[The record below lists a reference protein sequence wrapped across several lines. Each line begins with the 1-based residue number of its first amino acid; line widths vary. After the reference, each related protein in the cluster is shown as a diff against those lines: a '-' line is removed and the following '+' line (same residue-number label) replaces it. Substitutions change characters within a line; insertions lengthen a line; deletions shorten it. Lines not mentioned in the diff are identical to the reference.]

1 LAEDLIVTTTPR
13 DDHQLDLTIELGPE
27 RTEQA
32 LQRAVR
38 LVSKKARIPGFR
50 PGKAP
55 FATVVRMFGKPSLL
69 SEIAD
74 DLGQEVYAEVLDSHK
89 LDPYGQASLEN
100 MEVDPVIRFQL
111 VVPLPP
117 EVDLGDYSDLRVE
130 TPAVEVTEADVDE
143 VLEQARNS
151 RVSHEV
157 VERAAALNDIVKVDI
172 VGKVGENTIMDNH
185 DWELTLRGESGWLPG
200 FDESFVGLSADDE
213 KEFEITYPEDS
224 LSKYKGQT
232 AHFKVHVKEVR
243 AKVLPELDDAFAQ
256 SLGEYSDLADYRSK
270 KLEELRKQRET
281 ESTNQLNDDAIEAL
295 IGKAK
300 LAYPPIAVHETAHEM
315 LHDMEQRMKNVG
327 YTLEDSLRLQGKTVQ
342 QYEQELMPVAERR
355 VKARLVLAELAERE
369 AIEVTDEEVEAE
381 LQRMGGQT
389 ESEDTR
395 KAILDAFGTDQGR
408 AIIRQ
413 DLRTSKT
420 LERLRAIATGAEP
433 AAAVP
438 AVESAVAAQS
448 ETADPAVESAVAVES
463 EAATATEAADAE
475 AAGEAEAKD

>member
-1 LAEDLIVTTTPR
+1 MAEDLIVTTTPR

-55 FATVVRMFGKPSLL
+55 FATVVRMYGKPSLL
-69 SEIAD
+69 NEIVD
-74 DLGQEVYAEVLDSHK
+74 DLGQEVYSEVLESHK

-100 MEVDPVIRFQL
+100 MEVDPAIKFQL

-117 EVDLGDYSDLRVE
+117 TVDLGDYSDLRVE
-130 TPAVEVTEADVDE
+130 APDAEVSDADVDD
-143 VLEQARNS
+143 VLEQARSS

-172 VGKVGENTIMDNH
+172 VGEVGENTIMDNH

-200 FDESFVGLSADDE
+200 FDESFVGLSAGDE

-232 AHFKVHVKEVR
+232 AHFKVSVKEVR
-243 AKVLPELDDAFAQ
+243 AKILPELDDAFAQ
-256 SLGEYSDLADYRSK
+256 SLGEYSDLADYRAQ
-270 KLEELRKQRET
+270 KLDELRKQRET
-281 ESTNQLNDDAIEAL
+281 ERTNKLNDDAIEAL
-295 IGKAK
+295 IAKAK
-300 LAYPPIAVHETAHEM
+300 LAYPPVAVHETVHDM

-342 QYEQELMPVAERR
+342 QYEQELMPVADRR
-355 VKARLVLAELAERE
+355 VKARLVLAELSQRE

-381 LQRMGGQT
+381 LQRMGDQT
-389 ESEDTR
+389 ESEETR
-395 KAILDAFGTDQGR
+395 KAILSAFGTDQGR

-413 DLRTSKT
+413 DLQTSKT

-433 AAAVP
+433 AAAAP
-438 AVESAVAAQS
+438 AVESTVAA
-448 ETADPAVESAVAVES
+448 ET
-463 EAATATEAADAE
+463 EAATAAVESTVASETEAVDAIEAADAE
-475 AAGEAEAKD
+475 AAVDTGAKD

>member
-281 ESTNQLNDDAIEAL
+281 ESTNQLNDDVIEAL

>member
-1 LAEDLIVTTTPR
+1 MAEDLIVTTTPR

-69 SEIAD
+69 NEIVD
-74 DLGQEVYAEVLDSHK
+74 DLGQEVFAEVLESHK
-89 LDPYGQASLEN
+89 LDPYGQASLED
-100 MEVDPVIRFQL
+100 MEVDPVIKFQL

-117 EVDLGDYSDLRVE
+117 TVDLGDYSDLRVE
-130 TPAVEVTEADVDE
+130 APAAEVSEADVDE
-143 VLEQARNS
+143 VLEQARAS
-151 RVSHEV
+151 RVSQEV

-172 VGKVGENTIMDNH
+172 VGEVGENTIMDNH

-200 FDESFVGLSADDE
+200 FDESFVGLSAGDE

-232 AHFKVHVKEVR
+232 AHFKVHVKEVQ

-256 SLGEYSDLADYRSK
+256 SLGEYSDLADFRAK
-270 KLEELRKQRET
+270 KLDELRKQRET
-281 ESTNQLNDDAIEAL
+281 EATNKLNDEAIEAL
-295 IGKAK
+295 IDKAK
-300 LAYPPIAVHETAHEM
+300 LAYPPIAVHETVHEM

-355 VKARLVLAELAERE
+355 VKARLVLAELAQRE

-389 ESEDTR
+389 ESEETR

-408 AIIRQ
+408 AIISQ

-420 LERLRAIATGAEP
+420 LEQLRAIATGAKP
-433 AAAVP
+433 AAAAP
-438 AVESAVAAQS
+438 TVESTVAAQS
-448 ETADPAVESAVAVES
+448 EAAPAAVENAADAEIEVA
-463 EAATATEAADAE
+463 AATEAADADTAVE
-475 AAGEAEAKD
+475 TEAKD

>member
-1 LAEDLIVTTTPR
+1 MAEDLIVTTTPR

-69 SEIAD
+69 NEIVD
-74 DLGQEVYAEVLDSHK
+74 DLGQEVYAEVLESHE

-100 MEVDPVIRFQL
+100 VDVDPVIKFQL
-111 VVPLPP
+111 VLPLPP
-117 EVDLGDYSDLRVE
+117 TVDLGDYGDLRVDA
-130 TPAVEVTEADVDE
+130 PAIEISEADVDE
-143 VLEQARNS
+143 VLEQARSS

-157 VERAAALNDIVKVDI
+157 VERAAALEDIVKVDI
-172 VGKVGENTIMDNH
+172 VGEVGENTIMDNR

-200 FDESFVGLSADDE
+200 FDESFVGLSAGDE

-256 SLGEYSDLADYRSK
+256 SLGEYSDLADYRTK
-270 KLEELRKQRET
+270 KLDELRTQRET
-281 ESTNQLNDDAIEAL
+281 EATNKLNDDAIEAL
-295 IGKAK
+295 IAKAK
-300 LAYPPIAVHETAHEM
+300 LAYPPIAVHETVHEM

-355 VKARLVLAELAERE
+355 VKARLVLIELAQRE

-389 ESEDTR
+389 ESEETR

-433 AAAVP
+433 AAPVP
-438 AVESAVAAQS
+438 EVESTVAAEGEAAPAAVEN
-448 ETADPAVESAVAVES
+448 TADAESD
-463 EAATATEAADAE
+463 ATAATEAADADTAVE
-475 AAGEAEAKD
+475 TEAKD

>member
-1 LAEDLIVTTTPR
+1 
-13 DDHQLDLTIELGPE
+13 
-27 RTEQA
+27 
-32 LQRAVR
+32 
-38 LVSKKARIPGFR
+38 
-50 PGKAP
+50 
-55 FATVVRMFGKPSLL
+55 
-69 SEIAD
+69 
-74 DLGQEVYAEVLDSHK
+74 
-89 LDPYGQASLEN
+89 
-100 MEVDPVIRFQL
+100 
-111 VVPLPP
+111 
-117 EVDLGDYSDLRVE
+117 
-130 TPAVEVTEADVDE
+130 
-143 VLEQARNS
+143 
-151 RVSHEV
+151 
-157 VERAAALNDIVKVDI
+157 
-172 VGKVGENTIMDNH
+172 
-185 DWELTLRGESGWLPG
+185 
-200 FDESFVGLSADDE
+200 
-213 KEFEITYPEDS
+213 
-224 LSKYKGQT
+224 
-232 AHFKVHVKEVR
+232 
-243 AKVLPELDDAFAQ
+243 
-256 SLGEYSDLADYRSK
+256 
-270 KLEELRKQRET
+270 
-281 ESTNQLNDDAIEAL
+281 
-295 IGKAK
+295 
-300 LAYPPIAVHETAHEM
+300 M
-315 LHDMEQRMKNVG
+315 LHDMEQPMKNVG

-342 QYEQELMPVAERR
+342 QYEQELIPVAERR

>member
-1 LAEDLIVTTTPR
+1 MAEDLIVTTTPR

>member
-1 LAEDLIVTTTPR
+1 MAEDLIVTTTPR

-281 ESTNQLNDDAIEAL
+281 ESTNQLNDDVIEAL

>member
-1 LAEDLIVTTTPR
+1 MAEELIVTTTPR

-69 SEIAD
+69 NEIVD
-74 DLGQEVYAEVLDSHK
+74 DLGQEVYSEVLDSHN

-100 MEVDPVIRFQL
+100 MEVDPVIKFQL

-117 EVDLGDYSDLRVE
+117 TVDLGDYSDLRVE
-130 TPAVEVTEADVDE
+130 TPATEVSEADVDA
-143 VLEQARNS
+143 VLEQARAS
-151 RVSHEV
+151 RVSYEV
-157 VERAAALNDIVKVDI
+157 VDRAAALNDIVKVDI
-172 VGKVGENTIMDNH
+172 VGEVGENTIMDNH
-185 DWELTLRGESGWLPG
+185 DWELTLRGETGWLPG
-200 FDESFVGLSADDE
+200 FDESFVGLSAGDE

-243 AKVLPELDDAFAQ
+243 ARVLPELDDAFAQ
-256 SLGEYSDLADYRSK
+256 SLGEYSDLADYRAK
-270 KLEELRKQRET
+270 KLDELRKQRET
-281 ESTNQLNDDAIEAL
+281 DATNKLNDDAIEAL

-300 LAYPPIAVHETAHEM
+300 LAYPPVAVHETVHEM
-315 LHDMEQRMKNVG
+315 LHDMEQRMKDVG

-355 VKARLVLAELAERE
+355 VKARLVLAELAKRE

-389 ESEDTR
+389 ESEETR
-395 KAILDAFGTDQGR
+395 KAILSAFGTDQGR
-408 AIIRQ
+408 AILRQ

-420 LERLRAIATGAEP
+420 LERLRAIATGAEQ

-438 AVESAVAAQS
+438 AVESAV
-448 ETADPAVESAVAVES
+448 TAES
-463 EAATATEAADAE
+463 EAATPAVESTVAAEGEAAPATEATDAGTAVE
-475 AAGEAEAKD
+475 TETKN